1 MTENLFQLKYGD
13 GTVSLEVPE
22 DRLQGVLLPREVPP
36 EPDETAAIRAAL
48 ANPIGAPRLEKLV
61 GPGKRVVVVV
71 SDITRPA
78 PTARMLPPL
87 LDELNRAGVPDSAI
101 TIVFALGIHRAHT
114 REERERLV
122 GPAVTSRV
130 RLVDADPTDLVDLGT
145 TSRGT
150 PVRAFRLAVEADFR
164 ICTGNVEYHYFA
176 GYSGG
181 AKALV
186 PGVCG
191 RETVEHNHSMML
203 LPGAAAG
210 EIERNPVRLDIEEA
224 AERIGADFVLNT
236 VLDAKRHIVRAVAG
250 EQRAAL
256 RAAAAVVDEIY
267 GAPLDRPAD
276 IVVAS
281 AGGYPKDIN
290 LYQAQKAIDNAR
302 WAVRE
307 GGILL
312 LAAECREGLGE
323 DTFAAWM
330 ESAGSP
336 DDLIARL
343 RAGFVLGGHKAAAL
357 AMAMKHADVYL
368 YSAFAPDYARRL
380 FFHPVPSLQ
389 AGLDSCLQRLGPGAR
404 VLVIPNAGS
413 VLPKLR
419 TGAPAGA

>member
-1 MTENLFQLKYGD
+1 
-13 GTVSLEVPE
+13 
-22 DRLQGVLLPREVPP
+22 
-36 EPDETAAIRAAL
+36 
-48 ANPIGAPRLEKLV
+48 
-61 GPGKRVVVVV
+61 
-71 SDITRPA
+71 
-78 PTARMLPPL
+78 
-87 LDELNRAGVPDSAI
+87 
-101 TIVFALGIHRAHT
+101 
-114 REERERLV
+114 
-122 GPAVTSRV
+122 
-130 RLVDADPTDLVDLGT
+130 
-145 TSRGT
+145 
-150 PVRAFRLAVEADFR
+150 
-164 ICTGNVEYHYFA
+164 
-176 GYSGG
+176 
-181 AKALV
+181 
-186 PGVCG
+186 
-191 RETVEHNHSMML
+191 MML

-210 EIERNPVRLDIEEA
+210 EIEQNPVRLDIEEA

-276 IVVAS
+276 VVVAS

-323 DTFAAWM
+323 DTFAEWM

-368 YSAFAPDYARRL
+368 YSAFAPDVARRL

-419 TGAPAGA
+419 TSALAGA